1 MPYYSAAVKT
11 VDHFQISPPPGSVP
25 ATTIPLTVFDV
36 PWLLCHQVQRV
47 FFYNHPISTLQFQ
60 NSVIPKLTSSL
71 SAALRYFYPFAGRLI
86 SAPRPIKPYI
96 LYSDGDS
103 VSFTV
108 AESTTLDFNQAA
120 SDSPNDVEL
129 LHPLLPKL
137 PPPES
142 KPDGTT
148 VSNLLALKVTLFPGS
163 GFCIGFEF
171 RHVAADGIAFNHFV
185 KSWAAISKSGGAVDN
200 IESSAPC
207 HDKELIKENRVL
219 EDAFLDSFWSFKSP
233 WDEESIRR
241 GFAGK
246 VRATFSISADRISRM
261 KAFVTDKGNE
271 FTKLKPSQPATA
283 FAVTSAFIWSS
294 LIKSAVSAGGGDG
307 DSDDVDDDKI
317 YTYYFFADCRGRI
330 EPKVP
335 ATYFG
340 NCLIGVEV
348 SLRRKD
354 LVGDGGFGIATEEI
368 AAKIEEMERP
378 LKDAENWFTDLGKIF
393 TLGKAVSV
401 AGSPKFRAYET
412 DFGWGRPRKYGPV
425 HIDFSGSVYF
435 SDPRDVERGGIE
447 FGIALKKEEMD
458 VFIAGFEQQLKQLR
472 EVD

>member
-241 GFAGK
+241 GFADLIDK
-246 VRATFSISADRISRM
+246 VRATFVIDGEDISMLKKIV
-261 KAFVTDKGNE
+261 KASLKKTVKASSFVVASALVWINL
-271 FTKLKPSQPATA
+271 TKSQA
-283 FAVTSAFIWSS
+283 
-294 LIKSAVSAGGGDG
+294 
-307 DSDDVDDDKI
+307 DDDNKI
-317 YTYYFFADCRGRI
+317 YTYMLSVDCRGRI

-335 ATYFG
+335 PTYLG
-340 NCLIGVEV
+340 NCLSGVHA
-348 SLRRKD
+348 SLRRGD
-354 LVGDGGFGIATEEI
+354 LVGDGGFVIAAEEI
-368 AAKIEEMERP
+368 AAKIKEMEREGP

>member
-1 MPYYSAAVKT
+1 MPHYSGAVKT

-47 FFYNHPISTLQFQ
+47 FFYDHPISTLQFQ

-108 AESTTLDFNQAA
+108 AESTTLDFTVAS
-120 SDSPNDVEL
+120 SDSANDVEL
-129 LHPLLPKL
+129 LHPLIPKL

-185 KSWAAISKSGGAVDN
+185 KSWAEISKSGGAVDN

-219 EDAFLDSFWSFKSP
+219 EDTFLDSFWSFKSP
-233 WDEESIRR
+233 WDDESIRR
-241 GFAGK
+241 GFSGK

-261 KAFVTDKGNE
+261 KAFVTDKGKE

-283 FAVTSAFIWSS
+283 FAVTSAS
-294 LIKSAVSAGGGDG
+294 GEDG
-307 DSDDVDDDKI
+307 DVDDNKFDC
-317 YTYYFFADCRGRI
+317 YAFPVDCRGRVD
-330 EPKVP
+330 PKLP
-335 ATYFG
+335 GNYFG
-340 NCLIGVEV
+340 NCLSGIRVLV
-348 SLRRKD
+348 KRKD
-354 LVGDGGFGIATEEI
+354 LIGDDGIVI
-368 AAKIEEMERP
+368 AAREIGRRIKEIEIEGAIEEMEREGP
-378 LKDAENWFTDLGKIF
+378 LRDAEHFFKDNEGVAEK
-393 TLGKAVSV
+393 LGKAVTV
-401 AGSPKFRAYET
+401 AGSPKLRVYET
-412 DFGWGRPRKYGPV
+412 DFGWGRPRKSEPV

-435 SDPRDVERGGIE
+435 SDVRNAERGGIE
-447 FGIALKKEEMD
+447 FGLVLKKEEMD
-458 VFIAGFEQQLKQLR
+458 AFVVGFEQQLKQLR
-472 EVD
+472 QVD

>member
-261 KAFVTDKGNE
+261 KAEDISMLKKIVKASSFV
-271 FTKLKPSQPATA
+271 
-283 FAVTSAFIWSS
+283 VVSAFLWIN
-294 LIKSAVSAGGGDG
+294 LAKLQA
-307 DSDDVDDDKI
+307 DDVDDDKI

-368 AAKIEEMERP
+368 AAKIEEMEMEREGP
-378 LKDAENWFTDLGKIF
+378 LKDAENWFTDLEAERLEK
-393 TLGKAVSV
+393 SV
-401 AGSPKFRAYET
+401 TIAGSPKLRVYET
-412 DFGWGRPRKYGPV
+412 DFGWGRPRKSEPV
-425 HIDFSGSVYF
+425 HIDFSGSIYF
-435 SDPRDVERGGIE
+435 SDAKDVERGGIE
-447 FGIALKKEEMD
+447 FGLALKKEEMD
-458 VFIAGFEQQLKQLR
+458 VFIVGFEQQLKKLR
-472 EVD
+472 EID